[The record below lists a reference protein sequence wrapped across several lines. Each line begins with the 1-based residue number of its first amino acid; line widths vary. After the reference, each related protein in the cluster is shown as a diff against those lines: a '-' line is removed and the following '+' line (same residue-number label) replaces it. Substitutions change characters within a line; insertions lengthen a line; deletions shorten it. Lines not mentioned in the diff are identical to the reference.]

1 MVEVENNIP
10 EISIIM
16 PVYNSETFLYLAV
29 ESVKRQTMKEWE
41 LLLIDDGSS
50 DASGRLCDA
59 YAKEDARIR
68 VFHQEN
74 QGITKTRNR
83 GIKEAR
89 GEFITFMEK
98 SCSYAKKYRAD
109 IVKIGYRV
117 EEDFPNGAKEVRDN
131 CIKQQLIIT
140 REQCGEEY
148 QNIYRS

>member
-89 GEFITFMEK
+89 GEFITFIDNDDEFVEDIME
-98 SCSYAKKYRAD
+98 
-109 IVKIGYRV
+109 
-117 EEDFPNGAKEVRDN
+117 
-131 CIKQQLIIT
+131 
-140 REQCGEEY
+140 
-148 QNIYRS
+148 

>member
-89 GEFITFMEK
+89 GEFITFIDNDDELVEDIMEK
-98 SCSYAKKYRAD
+98 SCSYAKNYGAD
-109 IVKIGYRV
+109 IVKFG
-117 EEDFPNGAKEVRDN
+117 
-131 CIKQQLIIT
+131 
-140 REQCGEEY
+140 
-148 QNIYRS
+148 

>member
-89 GEFITFMEK
+89 GEFITFIDNDDELVEDIMEK
-98 SCSYAKKYRAD
+98 SCSYAKNIGQILSSLD
-109 IVKIGYRV
+109 IV
-117 EEDFPNGAKEVRDN
+117 
-131 CIKQQLIIT
+131 
-140 REQCGEEY
+140 
-148 QNIYRS
+148 

>member
-89 GEFITFMEK
+89 GEFITFIDNDDELVEDIMENPAHMRK
-98 SCSYAKKYRAD
+98 NIGQILSSLD
-109 IVKIGYRV
+109 IV
-117 EEDFPNGAKEVRDN
+117 
-131 CIKQQLIIT
+131 
-140 REQCGEEY
+140 
-148 QNIYRS
+148 

>member
-89 GEFITFMEK
+89 GEFITFIDNDETFRI
-98 SCSYAKKYRAD
+98 SNIS
-109 IVKIGYRV
+109 VNGYDLSEWLWPV
-117 EEDFPNGAKEVRDN
+117 
-131 CIKQQLIIT
+131 ILT
-140 REQCGEEY
+140 T
-148 QNIYRS
+148 IYSES

>member
-89 GEFITFMEK
+89 GEFITFIDNDDELVEDIMEK
-98 SCSYAKKYRAD
+98 SCS
-109 IVKIGYRV
+109 
-117 EEDFPNGAKEVRDN
+117 
-131 CIKQQLIIT
+131 
-140 REQCGEEY
+140 
-148 QNIYRS
+148 

>member
-74 QGITKTRNR
+74 QGITKTRDH
-83 GIKEAR
+83 GIKEDR
-89 GEFITFMEK
+89 GELITFIKNDDELVKLIMKK

-109 IVKIGYRV
+109 IVKFGYRRRG
-117 EEDFPNGAKEVRDN
+117 FPEWS
-131 CIKQQLIIT
+131 Q
-140 REQCGEEY
+140 
-148 QNIYRS
+148 RSPG